1 MATSAALSTSNSNIK
16 YKITITQNS
25 QSVSNNT
32 SNVTVSVNVYRT
44 NTGYTTYG
52 TGTIYC
58 KIDGTTYSAS
68 ITSDDKI
75 TSSGITLFSKT
86 LTIEHNADGTKT
98 LATSAW
104 IDHSQ
109 FSSSA
114 QSYSQK
120 LTTIPRATTP
130 TVSSTSVNLGSS
142 VTITMDRA
150 SSSFDHTLR
159 YSFAGSSGTIGSDI
173 GTSKEWTVPL
183 SLADKIPKATS
194 GSLIIYC
201 DTYNGST
208 KIGTKSVTIT
218 VKVPSSVVP
227 TISSVAL
234 SEATSGL
241 AAKFGAYVQNK
252 STLKVVISAAGAYS
266 STITSYSTKILNK
279 TYTGSTFTS
288 GVLTSSGSVSVA
300 VTVKDSRGRT
310 ATKTATVTV
319 LAYVNP
325 EIHSFS
331 AKRCNSDGST
341 NLEGEYV
348 KLAYA
353 FDISSLSNKN
363 DKTYTI
369 SYKLQSATSYTT
381 LTSGEVYSA
390 DTELIP
396 TTVFNGDN
404 SYHIK
409 LAISDYFKTVSYIVE
424 VSTAFTLMDFHYSG
438 QGIAFGKVA
447 ETEGIADFGMRA
459 VFRNGENPQGAIALN
474 SGDDLDDYTEPG
486 YYVFSA
492 DVSSTLLNS
501 PLGGKSSGS
510 MEVIREGNST
520 QVRQVIT
527 RCSVSA
533 REIWERLYYSN
544 TWQEWLC
551 IYKGGTTSR
560 ILWSGG
566 YLMTAGHTATLT
578 EKISKQPNGI
588 VLVFS
593 RYSAAT
599 IRDYHFNSFFIH
611 KAFVAAMPG
620 CGNTFMMTT
629 DGSFSVMATKYVYI
643 HDDKIVGNEINGQTG
658 TGTSG
663 IVYENNGFVLRYVIG
678 V

>member
-1 MATSAALSTSNSNIK
+1 MATSAALSTNNSNIK
-16 YKITITQNS
+16 YKITVTQNS

-32 SNVTVSVNVYRT
+32 SNVTVSVRVYRT

-86 LTIEHNADGTKT
+86 LTIDHNADGTKT

-104 IDHSQ
+104 INHSQ
-109 FSSSA
+109 FSSNA

-130 TVSSTSVNLGSS
+130 TVSATSVNLGSS

-159 YSFAGSSGTIGSDI
+159 YSFAGSSGTIGSDL
-173 GTSKEWTVPL
+173 GTSKAWTVPL

-227 TISSVAL
+227 TISAVTI

-241 AAKFGAYVQNK
+241 AAKFGAYIQNK
-252 STLKVVISAAGAYS
+252 SKLKVVISAAGAYS
-266 STITSYSTKILNK
+266 STITSYSTKILSK
-279 TYTGSTFTS
+279 TYTGSSFTS
-288 GVLTSSGSVSVA
+288 GVVTSSGSVSVA

-310 ATKTATVTV
+310 ATKTTTVTV
-319 LAYVNP
+319 LAYVYP

-353 FDISSLSNKN
+353 FDISSLSSKN

-381 LTSGEVYSA
+381 LTSGAVYSA

-396 TTVFNGDN
+396 TTVFSGDN
-404 SYHIK
+404 SYHFK
-409 LAISDYFKTVSYIVE
+409 LEISDYFKTVSYIVE

-438 QGIAFGKVA
+438 NGMSIGKVA
-447 ETEGIADFGMRA
+447 ELEGVLDIGLET
-459 VFRNGENPQGAIALN
+459 RNVGGFLYPILPTGTDANTLTKPNRYILLSDNVYTNMPEGSVGAIFDIIGRKNTSFMQRL
-474 SGDDLDDYTEPG
+474 T
-486 YYVFSA
+486 
-492 DVSSTLLNS
+492 
-501 PLGGKSSGS
+501 
-510 MEVIREGNST
+510 VISKTNPR
-520 QVRQVIT
+520 VY
-527 RCSVSA
+527 
-533 REIWERLYYSN
+533 ERAYYSGA
-544 TWQEWLC
+544 WGEWIQTVGDTGW
-551 IYKGGTTSR
+551 IYPTLGSAF
-560 ILWSGG
+560 
-566 YLMTAGHTATLT
+566 TAYSDDSKPCYRRVGKWVEIRGAVKPTAAIAGSSEQYDIFTL
-578 EKISKQPNGI
+578 PVG
-588 VLVFS
+588 F
-593 RYSAAT
+593 RP
-599 IRDYHFNSFFIH
+599 SFQ
-611 KAFVAAMPG
+611 VTLPMQG
-620 CGNTFMMTT
+620 S
-629 DGSFSVMATKYVYI
+629 GSFSWLIAVKAGGGVTFARY
-643 HDDKIVGNEINGQTG
+643 
-658 TGTSG
+658 
-663 IVYENNGFVLRYVIG
+663 NNGAEYVDTSTTSWLPFQVVFIAE
-678 V
+678 